1 MKEKEIQKVISDYL
15 SLKRI
20 FFYRNNSGAFRS
32 EGGGFYRFGATG
44 SPDIVAV
51 IKGNYIG
58 IEVKTEKGRMSP
70 GQKMFQENLEKAG
83 GIYLLVRSLNELID
97 KLNRYC

>member
-1 MKEKEIQKVISDYL
+1 MKEKEIQKVISEYL
-15 SLKRI
+15 TLKRI

-51 IKGNYIG
+51 IRGKYIG
-58 IEVKTEKGRMSP
+58 IEVKTERGILSP
-70 GQKMFQENLEKAG
+70 GQKQFKENLEKAG
-83 GIYLLVRSLNELID
+83 GIYLVVRSLNELLD
-97 KLNRYC
+97 QLNCY